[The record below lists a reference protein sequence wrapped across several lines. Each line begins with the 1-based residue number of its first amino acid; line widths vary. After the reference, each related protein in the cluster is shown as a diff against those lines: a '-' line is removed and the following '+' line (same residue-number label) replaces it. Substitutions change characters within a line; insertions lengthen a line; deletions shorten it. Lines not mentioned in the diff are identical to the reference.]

1 MCSTPRRVRPRGF
14 SCSRRA
20 TRTRTSRRSAP
31 SRGSPSASARRAVAH
46 GIASRPTRASGR
58 TSSRRPTRRS
68 RRSIAATSTRC
79 ATSSA
84 SCSSISS
91 PRRASA
97 ASTRRGRCARRTS
110 GSRRTSRGSSHG
122 RRAKARSSSRT
133 ATTSCARYGRRRV
146 AKFKRPDGRAA
157 DALRPVTIE
166 VGVSKFAEGSAR
178 IAFGDTIVLC
188 LATLTDSVPRF
199 LEGSGRG
206 WITAEYA
213 MLPRST
219 PERSQRESIAGR
231 PGGRTFEIQRLIG
244 RALRTTIDLKALGP
258 RSVTVDCEVIQADG
272 GTRTAAVTGGYV
284 ALAHALR
291 RITPS
296 PLINQVAPVAAGL
309 VPGELI
315 LHLAY
320 AEDSIADADV
330 NLVATD
336 KGKLVEVQGTA
347 EKEPFSREDFDR
359 VLALG
364 MRGIEQLMDAQR
376 RALR

>member
-1 MCSTPRRVRPRGF
+1 M
-14 SCSRRA
+14 
-20 TRTRTSRRSAP
+20 
-31 SRGSPSASARRAVAH
+31 
-46 GIASRPTRASGR
+46 
-58 TSSRRPTRRS
+58 
-68 RRSIAATSTRC
+68 
-79 ATSSA
+79 
-84 SCSSISS
+84 
-91 PRRASA
+91 
-97 ASTRRGRCARRTS
+97 
-110 GSRRTSRGSSHG
+110 
-122 RRAKARSSSRT
+122 
-133 ATTSCARYGRRRV
+133 

-199 LEGSGRG
+199 LDGTGRG

-258 RSVTVDCEVIQADG
+258 RSVTVDCEVLQADG
-272 GTRTAAVTGGYV
+272 GTRTAAITGGYV

-291 RITPS
+291 KLPAS
-296 PLINQVAPVAAGL
+296 PLVNQVAAVSAGF
-309 VPGELI
+309 VEGELM
-315 LHLAY
+315 LDLAY

-330 NLVATD
+330 NVVAT
-336 KGKLVEVQGTA
+336 GRGELVEVQGTA
-347 EKEPFSREDFDR
+347 EKKPFSRADFDR
-359 VLALG
+359 VLGLA
-364 MRGIEQLMDAQR
+364 MVGIEQLMDAQR

>member
-1 MCSTPRRVRPRGF
+1 M
-14 SCSRRA
+14 
-20 TRTRTSRRSAP
+20 
-31 SRGSPSASARRAVAH
+31 
-46 GIASRPTRASGR
+46 
-58 TSSRRPTRRS
+58 
-68 RRSIAATSTRC
+68 
-79 ATSSA
+79 
-84 SCSSISS
+84 
-91 PRRASA
+91 
-97 ASTRRGRCARRTS
+97 
-110 GSRRTSRGSSHG
+110 
-122 RRAKARSSSRT
+122 
-133 ATTSCARYGRRRV
+133 

-199 LEGSGRG
+199 LDGKGTG

-272 GTRTAAVTGGYV
+272 GTRTAAATGGYV

-291 RITPS
+291 KISPS
-296 PLINQVAPVAAGL
+296 PLINQVAAVSAGF
-309 VPGELI
+309 VDGELI
-315 LHLAY
+315 
-320 AEDSIADADV
+320 
-330 NLVATD
+330 VATD
-336 KGKLVEVQGTA
+336 KGQLVEVQGTA
-347 EKEPFSREDFDR
+347 EKKPFSRADFDR
-359 VLALG
+359 VLALA
-364 MRGIEQLMDAQR
+364 MNGIEQLMDAQR